1 MIWAVVMT
9 GQSKLLL
16 RGIILGFATNVLYE
30 AFHPALVS
38 LNKDMISI

>member
-1 MIWAVVMT
+1 VIWAVVMT

-16 RGIILGFATNVLYE
+16 RGIILGFATNVYE